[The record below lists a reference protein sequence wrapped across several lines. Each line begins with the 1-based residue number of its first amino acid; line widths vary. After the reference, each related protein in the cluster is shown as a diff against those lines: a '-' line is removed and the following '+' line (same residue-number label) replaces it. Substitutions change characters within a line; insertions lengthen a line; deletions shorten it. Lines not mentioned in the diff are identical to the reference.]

1 MTMRKRY
8 IILKGL
14 TLVLS
19 VWSLCIQGG
28 VLNVKEHYQEKDQW
42 CWGATSQA
50 TIEFY
55 GITQSQTV
63 IANYGTG
70 GANVWNYLW
79 GSGTHDGVFC
89 RGCDQILNQFASIA
103 STGTSAAMSLS
114 QLQSEIDA
122 IRPVVVNWAW
132 DSGGGHILLAYGITG
147 SNVFLM
153 DPYYG
158 PSVNNYD
165 WVCKGSSHTWAWT
178 LRLTTS
184 SMANNSTPRWWLGG
198 FGLTNNWNA
207 SALADQDNDGVPTWK
222 EYFADTNPTN
232 GQSYFHIQ
240 SVTKTP
246 RVKVFYQSST
256 NRKYSLYYTTNLNLG
271 VWTPITTQTNISGSG
286 GVDSLSDTIIG
297 GSPRFYRIGV
307 GLP

>member
-1 MTMRKRY
+1 MRNKN
-8 IILKGL
+8 IISVGL
-14 TLVLS
+14 TLVLA
-19 VWSLCIQGG
+19 VWNWCVQAS
-28 VLNVKEHYQEKDQW
+28 VLNVKEHYQEMDQW
-42 CWGATSQA
+42 CWSATCQA

-79 GSGTHDGVFC
+79 GSGSHDGVFC
-89 RGCDQILNQFASIA
+89 RGCNQILNQFASVV
-103 STGTSAAMSLS
+103 STGTSAAMPIS

-122 IRPVVVNWAW
+122 FRPVVVNWAW

-184 SMANNSTPRWWLGG
+184 SLAINGVPRWWLGN
-198 FGLTNNWNA
+198 FGLTNNWDT
-207 SALADQDNDGVPTWK
+207 SALADQDQDGVPTWK

-232 GQSYFHIQ
+232 AQSYFHIQ
-240 SVTKTP
+240 SVSKTASAT
-246 RVKVFYQSST
+246 VFYQSST
-256 NRKYSLYYTTNLNLG
+256 NRKYSLYYTTNLTSG
-271 VWTPITTQTNISGSG
+271 GWIPISIQTNISGSG
-286 GVDSLSDTIIG
+286 NVDSLSDTADG
-297 GSPRFYRIGV
+297 ESQRFYRIGV
-307 GLP
+307 ALP